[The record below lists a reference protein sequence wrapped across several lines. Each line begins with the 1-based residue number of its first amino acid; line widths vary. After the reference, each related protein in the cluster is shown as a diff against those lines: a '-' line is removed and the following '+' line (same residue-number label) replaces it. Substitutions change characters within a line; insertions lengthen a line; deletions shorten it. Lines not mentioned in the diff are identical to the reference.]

1 MFPIETQTFL
11 PENIEIQ
18 LLNIINR
25 NTSLEQSLNGAY
37 ETVYSM
43 NTKPGAYNTSVFK
56 SICKWLLCCKAALP
70 PEEVLKVIELSLDHD
85 PKLQR
90 ITRSPLSTKVVLHVR
105 LVLDS
110 GVAL

>member
-1 MFPIETQTFL
+1 MFQIETQTFL

-85 PKLQR
+85 PKLQI